1 MPYIEQAQRKWLAE
15 YLQHLGNQTKTAGDL
30 NYVITK
36 LVLAYLGDSPHY
48 VDFNAAVG
56 VLECAKQELYR
67 RMIAP
72 YEDQKC
78 LENGDVY
85 P

>member
-1 MPYIEQAQRKWLAE
+1 MPYIDPSKRRSFRQA
-15 YLQHLGNQTKTAGDL
+15 YLLGQTIGDPGEL
-30 NYVITK
+30 NYVVTQLI
-36 LVLAYLGDSPHY
+36 LAYLGPYPHY
-48 VDFNAAVG
+48 SNFNDIMG

-72 YEDQKC
+72 YEDEKIE
-78 LENGDVY
+78 ENGDVY